1 MSYTVDFELYE
12 YDSDYEEVEIMV
24 FYPVISSS
32 DDIPNLDKLN
42 ATIQSEIDFLVEYF
56 EDEYEEYFVDD
67 GESYF
72 HATST
77 GYVTYMDEEKMSI
90 VFSENV
96 YSDYYYDAFLYSINI
111 DMENG
116 IILDNESMLNID
128 DDFSVEFRE
137 RSDIQNGEIEHL
149 TAMSDQE
156 ITGHFNSSDIIVFYT
171 PQGMEVGF
179 NYDEGWV
186 TVTYKEY
193 EQYLKVF

>member
-1 MSYTVDFELYE
+1 ME
-12 YDSDYEEVEIMV
+12 
-24 FYPVISSS
+24 
-32 DDIPNLDKLN
+32 
-42 ATIQSEIDFLVEYF
+42 
-56 EDEYEEYFVDD
+56 
-67 GESYF
+67 
-72 HATST
+72 
-77 GYVTYMDEEKMSI
+77 EEKKGI
-90 VFSENV
+90 VFSEDE
-96 YSDYYYDAFLYSINI
+96 YGDYDYDAFLYSINI
-111 DMENG
+111 EMENG

-171 PQGMEVGF
+171 PQGMEIGF

>member
-1 MSYTVDFELYE
+1 
-12 YDSDYEEVEIMV
+12 
-24 FYPVISSS
+24 
-32 DDIPNLDKLN
+32 
-42 ATIQSEIDFLVEYF
+42 
-56 EDEYEEYFVDD
+56 
-67 GESYF
+67 
-72 HATST
+72 
-77 GYVTYMDEEKMSI
+77 
-90 VFSENV
+90 
-96 YSDYYYDAFLYSINI
+96 
-111 DMENG
+111 MENG

-171 PQGMEVGF
+171 PQGMEIGF